1 MLDFHKFSEIPS
13 IYMIENII
21 NLHQERKMRLY
32 ALDNKIC
39 KINGNSFS
47 HYGYFPILP
56 FVSLICF
63 IIAFRGFFLGLQ
75 FNILSNSSSKL
86 MESVKALI

>member
-1 MLDFHKFSEIPS
+1 MINNEWYVNQISGGEIFA
-13 IYMIENII
+13 
-21 NLHQERKMRLY
+21 LRFFRGKLY

-56 FVSLICF
+56 FVNLICF
-63 IIAFRGFFLGLQ
+63 MIAFRGFFLGLQ